1 MSGQPLVSV
10 VIPTYNYGRYVA
22 EAVESALGQTYPSV
36 EVIVVDDGS
45 TDDTRQRLAPYVAG
59 SALQRLL
66 GTKPPVRLVRQ
77 ANRGAPAA
85 LNRGIRLARGEWIAW
100 LSADDT
106 FLPTKLQEQVA
117 YAVQHPEER
126 VIYTDWYLVDAA
138 GRVTTTVRSL
148 QFTYHEQLVRALFG
162 ACVINGS
169 TTLIHRTCFEQ
180 DGLFAEDL
188 PQAHDWD
195 LWLRLAR
202 DFHFGYVA
210 KPLVKYRWHGANLSR
225 QPDALAY
232 NSEVLRRARAWY
244 AMKQ

>member
-1 MSGQPLVSV
+1 VSQLPLVSV
-10 VIPTYNYGRYVA
+10 IIPTYNYGRFVV
-22 EAVESALGQTYPSV
+22 EAVESALGQTYPNV

-45 TDDTRQRLAPYVAG
+45 TDDTQRRIAPYVAG
-59 SALQRLL
+59 SAVRLL
-66 GTKPPVRLVRQ
+66 PRAKPPIQLVRQ

-85 LNRGIRLARGEWIAW
+85 LNRGIQLARGDWIAW

-117 YAVQHPEER
+117 HAAQHPDER
-126 VIYTDWYLVDAA
+126 LIYTDWYLVDAA

-148 QFTYHEQLVRALFG
+148 QFASHQQLVRALFG

-169 TTLIHRTCFEQ
+169 TTLIHRTCFER
-180 DGLFAEDL
+180 DGMFAEDL

-202 DFHFGYVA
+202 DFRFGYVP
-210 KPLVKYRWHGANLSR
+210 KPLVRYRWHDANLSR
-225 QPDALAY
+225 RSDALAY

-244 AMKQ
+244 AGKT